1 MRNLQIENETVK
13 ELLDQVDESKT
24 KEGSSFEMLDL
35 IFISLISLASG
46 ALLALI
52 FIQLRSIKNSK
63 EQEYD
68 FEEAKDDDSMLSG
81 LPKGLSIE
89 NNEDQ
94 QQLDLATTY
103 FAMDDKVNAKRILS
117 NLLKESDSNQIKK
130 EAKNLLSKI
139 N

>member
-1 MRNLQIENETVK
+1 
-13 ELLDQVDESKT
+13 
-24 KEGSSFEMLDL
+24 
-35 IFISLISLASG
+35 LASG

-94 QQLDLATTY
+94 QRLDLASTY

-117 NLLKESDSNQIKK
+117 NLLKKSDSNQIKK